1 MFGAGGDDNGEAV
14 GLAQSRVED
23 NIVVHILSIVV
34 THNPQETDLVVDYEQ
49 SGIVPID
56 AFKLVCRDW
65 VDTGDWSVTLHERY
79 KHRGS

>member
-56 AFKLVCRDW
+56 TFKLVCRDW
-65 VDTGDWSVTLHERY
+65 VDTGDWSVTLHER
-79 KHRGS
+79 